1 MTSCSGV
8 VGSKSLL
15 FERFTVL
22 QLFATYNGSVRLSN
36 YVRVNCEKQSC
47 DLYSAIHEMHSA

>member
-1 MTSCSGV
+1 MTSCCGV

-15 FERFTVL
+15 LERFTVL

-36 YVRVNCEKQSC
+36 YVCVNCEKQLR
-47 DLYSAIHEMHSA
+47 DVYNAIHEMQSA